1 MNIDSLMHASV
12 CLDIA
17 LEKAEDEDYE
27 SAREY
32 IQKCLDSLEAVRWQT

>member
-1 MNIDSLMHASV
+1 MNIDSLTHASV

-17 LEKAEDEDYE
+17 LEKAENRDYE

-32 IQKCLDSLEAVRWQT
+32 IQRCLDSLEMVE

>member
-17 LEKAEDEDYE
+17 LEKAESGDYE
-27 SAREY
+27 KAQEY
-32 IQKCLDSLEAVRWQT
+32 IRKCKDSLEKVK